1 MKTLRIT
8 HLHAVCLLLAGL
20 FALAVAPLHA
30 EETFRWGHF
39 WTS

>member
-1 MKTLRIT
+1 MKTPHT
-8 HLHAVCLLLAGL
+8 PHLHAIGLSLVGLLT
-20 FALAVAPLHA
+20 LAVAPLHA